1 MDGMELQCIE
11 VEIDLGVYVD
21 KELKF
26 EQHINET
33 EKSKE
38 EQEKKRKRERKKKKK
53 KKAGMITH
61 YIQYKHKEITVPLF
75 KSLVRPILEY
85 GNAVCALIKK
95 N

>member
-21 KELKF
+21 KDLKF

-33 EKSKE
+33 V
-38 EQEKKRKRERKKKKK
+38 KKANRI
-53 KKAGMITH
+53 AGMITN
-61 YIQYKHKEITVPLF
+61 YIQYKHKEIMVPIF

-85 GNAVCALIKK
+85 GNAV
-95 N
+95 